1 MGFALDSYDDGFEVN
16 DDFKY
21 ATKIMVFG
29 VGGGGGN
36 AVSHMVNSGVC
47 DVDYVVANTD
57 VAALRS
63 KDGSQMKR
71 IQIGRKTAG
80 GQGAGN
86 DPEKGR
92 KSAEENRDDIA
103 KSLDGISM
111 LFVAAGMG
119 GGTGTGAAPV
129 VSAIAKEKGILTVG
143 VVTKPFDWEGPQKM
157 REAVKGIAEMKQNVD
172 ALIIIPNDRVRMLKG
187 VSGNKGGHVS
197 VRESFEKVDEI
208 LCKAV
213 TGIITLLHSSGY
225 INVDFADVRMALS
238 DSGIAH
244 MAIGA
249 GKGDNKF
256 DDALDEIFNSPLLE
270 TSIAGARRGLLNIRI
285 PASDSVGF
293 EELDTLTKK
302 IAEKFN
308 PDAKYKFGVEFDDT
322 LAEDEISIVAIA
334 TDFAEENVKPAAQ
347 LKKVAPQAVQQ
358 NAAPAAT
365 QQAPEKQADEAAPEA
380 AETASP
386 EAQPQPAPAPT
397 GIGGNFGY
405 SESQDIE
412 LLLRKFQNKDN

>member
-1 MGFALDSYDDGFEVN
+1 MSFKLDSYDDGFEVN

-21 ATKIMVFG
+21 STKIMVFG

-36 AVSHMVNSGVC
+36 AVSHMVNAGVC

-71 IQIGRKTAG
+71 IQIGRKTTR

-86 DPEKGR
+86 DPARGQQ
-92 KSAEENRDDIA
+92 SAEENREDIA
-103 KSLDGISM
+103 QVLDGVSM
-111 LFVAAGMG
+111 LFIAAGMG

-143 VVTKPFDWEGPQKM
+143 VVTKPFDWEGAQKM
-157 REAVKGIAEMKQNVD
+157 QQAVKGISEMKQNVD

-187 VSGNKGGHVS
+187 SNITIKNA
-197 VRESFEKVDEI
+197 FEKVDEI

-213 TGIITLLHSSGY
+213 TGIITLLHGSGY
-225 INVDFADVRMALS
+225 INVDFADICMALR

-244 MAIGA
+244 MAIGT

-270 TSIAGARRGLLNIRI
+270 TSITGARRGLLNIRV
-285 PASDSVGF
+285 PASDSVGL
-293 EELDTLTKK
+293 EEFDNLTKK

-308 PDAKYKFGVEFDDT
+308 PDARYKCGVEFDDT
-322 LAEDEISIVAIA
+322 LAEDEISIIAVA
-334 TDFAEENVKPAAQ
+334 TDFVDETVKKPAQQA
-347 LKKVAPQAVQQ
+347 KK
-358 NAAPAAT
+358 AAPAA
-365 QQAPEKQADEAAPEA
+365 QQAAPAPAEPSEAPAPEA
-380 AETASP
+380 PAEN
-386 EAQPQPAPAPT
+386 APAPEEPKAAPA
-397 GIGGNFGY
+397 GMGVNLGY
-405 SESQDIE
+405 NESQDIE

>member
-1 MGFALDSYDDGFEVN
+1 MSFEVDSYDDGFEVN

-71 IQIGRKTAG
+71 IQIGRKTACG
-80 GQGAGN
+80 LGAGN

-92 KSAEENRDDIA
+92 KSAEENSDDIA
-103 KSLDGISM
+103 KALEGTSM
-111 LFVAAGMG
+111 VFVAAGMG

-129 VSAIAKEKGILTVG
+129 VAAIAKERGILTVG
-143 VVTKPFDWEGPQKM
+143 VVTKPFDFEGAQKM
-157 REAVKGIAEMKQNVD
+157 QQAVKGISEMKQSVD
-172 ALIIIPNDRVRMLKG
+172 ALIVIPNDRLRLLKG
-187 VSGNKGGHVS
+187 YNGSKGGHVS

-244 MAIGA
+244 MAIGT

-256 DDALDEIFNSPLLE
+256 DEALDEIFNSPLLE
-270 TSIAGARRGLLNIRI
+270 TSITGARRGLLNIRI
-285 PASDSVGF
+285 PESDSVGF
-293 EELDTLTKK
+293 EELDNLSKK

-308 PDAKYKFGVEFDDT
+308 PDARYKVGVEFDNS

-334 TDFAEENVKPAAQ
+334 TDFAEEPIKQTAQ
-347 LKKVAPQAVQQ
+347 QAKK
-358 NAAPAAT
+358 AAPAA
-365 QQAPEKQADEAAPEA
+365 AA
-380 AETASP
+380 AEPNDASKAAENAAS
-386 EAQPQPAPAPT
+386 EAKPNPAPA
-397 GIGGNFGY
+397 NMGY

>member
-1 MGFALDSYDDGFEVN
+1 MSFALDSFDDGFEVN

-21 ATKIMVFG
+21 STKIMVFG

-36 AVSHMVNSGVC
+36 AVSHMVNAGVC

-71 IQIGRKTAG
+71 IQIGRKTTR

-86 DPEKGR
+86 DPARGQQ
-92 KSAEENRDDIA
+92 SAEENREDIA
-103 KSLDGISM
+103 QVLDGVSM
-111 LFVAAGMG
+111 LFIAAGMG

-143 VVTKPFDWEGPQKM
+143 VVTKPFDWEGAQKM
-157 REAVKGIAEMKQNVD
+157 QQAVKGISEMKQNVD

-187 VSGNKGGHVS
+187 SNITIKNA
-197 VRESFEKVDEI
+197 FEKVDEI

-213 TGIITLLHSSGY
+213 TGIITLLHGSGY
-225 INVDFADVRMALS
+225 INVDFADICMALR

-244 MAIGA
+244 MAIGT

-270 TSIAGARRGLLNIRI
+270 TSITGARRGLLNIRV
-285 PASDSVGF
+285 PASDSVGL
-293 EELDTLTKK
+293 EEFDNLTKK

-308 PDAKYKFGVEFDDT
+308 PDARYKCGVEFDDT
-322 LAEDEISIVAIA
+322 LAEDEISIIAVA
-334 TDFAEENVKPAAQ
+334 TDFVDETVKKPAQQA
-347 LKKVAPQAVQQ
+347 KK
-358 NAAPAAT
+358 AAPAA
-365 QQAPEKQADEAAPEA
+365 QQAAPAPAEPSEAPAPEA
-380 AETASP
+380 PAEN
-386 EAQPQPAPAPT
+386 APAPEEPKAAPA
-397 GIGGNFGY
+397 GMGVNLGY
-405 SESQDIE
+405 NESQDIE

>member
-1 MGFALDSYDDGFEVN
+1 MSFALDSFDDGFEVN

-21 ATKIMVFG
+21 STKIMVFG

-47 DVDYVVANTD
+47 DVEYVVANTD

-71 IQIGRKTAG
+71 IQIGRKTTR

-86 DPEKGR
+86 DPARGQQ
-92 KSAEENRDDIA
+92 SAEENREDIA
-103 KSLDGISM
+103 QVLDGVSM
-111 LFVAAGMG
+111 LFIAAGMG

-143 VVTKPFDWEGPQKM
+143 VVTKPFDWEGAQKM
-157 REAVKGIAEMKQNVD
+157 QQAVKGISEMKQNVD

-187 VSGNKGGHVS
+187 SNITIKNA
-197 VRESFEKVDEI
+197 FEKVDEI

-213 TGIITLLHSSGY
+213 TGIITLLHGSGY
-225 INVDFADVRMALS
+225 INVDFADICMALR

-244 MAIGA
+244 MAIGS

-256 DDALDEIFNSPLLE
+256 DEALDEIFNSPLLE
-270 TSIAGARRGLLNIRI
+270 TSITGARRGLLNIRV
-285 PASDSVGF
+285 PASDSVGL
-293 EELDTLTKK
+293 EEFDSLTKK

-308 PDAKYKFGVEFDDT
+308 PDARYKCGVEFDDS
-322 LAEDEISIVAIA
+322 LAEDEISIIAVA
-334 TDFAEENVKPAAQ
+334 TDFVEEPVKQPAQQPKKAAQ
-347 LKKVAPQAVQQ
+347 TAQTAEPS
-358 NAAPAAT
+358 
-365 QQAPEKQADEAAPEA
+365 APEA
-380 AETASP
+380 VENTVP
-386 EAQPQPAPAPT
+386 EAQKNTAPM
-397 GIGGNFGY
+397 GNSGGFGY

-412 LLLRKFQNKDN
+412 LLMRKFQNKDN

>member
-1 MGFALDSYDDGFEVN
+1 MSFALDSFDDGFEVN

-21 ATKIMVFG
+21 STKIMVFG

-47 DVDYVVANTD
+47 DVEYVVANTD

-71 IQIGRKTAG
+71 IQIGRKTTR

-86 DPEKGR
+86 DPARGQQ
-92 KSAEENRDDIA
+92 SAEENREDIA
-103 KSLDGISM
+103 QVLDGVSM
-111 LFVAAGMG
+111 LFIAAGMG

-143 VVTKPFDWEGPQKM
+143 VVTKPFDWEGAQKM
-157 REAVKGIAEMKQNVD
+157 QQAVKGISEMKQNVD

-187 VSGNKGGHVS
+187 SNITIKNA
-197 VRESFEKVDEI
+197 FEKVDEI

-213 TGIITLLHSSGY
+213 TGIITLLHGSGY
-225 INVDFADVRMALS
+225 INVDFADICMALR

-244 MAIGA
+244 MAIGS

-256 DDALDEIFNSPLLE
+256 DEALDEIFNSPLLE
-270 TSIAGARRGLLNIRI
+270 TSITGARRGLLNIRV
-285 PASDSVGF
+285 PASDSVGL
-293 EELDTLTKK
+293 EEFDSLTKK

-308 PDAKYKFGVEFDDT
+308 PDARYKCGVEFDDS
-322 LAEDEISIVAIA
+322 LAEDEISIIAVA
-334 TDFAEENVKPAAQ
+334 TDFVEEPVKQPAQQPKKASQTAQTAEPS
-347 LKKVAPQAVQQ
+347 
-358 NAAPAAT
+358 
-365 QQAPEKQADEAAPEA
+365 APEA
-380 AETASP
+380 AENAAP
-386 EAQPQPAPAPT
+386 EAQKNPAPM
-397 GIGGNFGY
+397 GNSGGFGY

-412 LLLRKFQNKDN
+412 LLMRKFQNKDN

>member
-1 MGFALDSYDDGFEVN
+1 MSFKLDSYDDGFEVN

-21 ATKIMVFG
+21 STKIMVFG

-36 AVSHMVNSGVC
+36 AVSHMVNAGVC

-71 IQIGRKTAG
+71 IQIGRKTTR

-86 DPEKGR
+86 DPARGQQ
-92 KSAEENRDDIA
+92 SAEENREDIA
-103 KSLDGISM
+103 QVLDGVSM
-111 LFVAAGMG
+111 LFIAAGMG

-143 VVTKPFDWEGPQKM
+143 VVTKPFDWEGAQKM
-157 REAVKGIAEMKQNVD
+157 QQAVKGISEMKQNVD

-187 VSGNKGGHVS
+187 SNITIKNA
-197 VRESFEKVDEI
+197 FEKVDEI

-213 TGIITLLHSSGY
+213 TGIITLLHGSGY
-225 INVDFADVRMALS
+225 INVDFADICMALR

-244 MAIGA
+244 MAIGT

-270 TSIAGARRGLLNIRI
+270 TSITGARRGLLNIRV
-285 PASDSVGF
+285 PASDSVGL
-293 EELDTLTKK
+293 EEFDSLTKK

-308 PDAKYKFGVEFDDT
+308 PDARYKCGVEFDDS
-322 LAEDEISIVAIA
+322 LAEDEISIIAVA
-334 TDFAEENVKPAAQ
+334 TDFVDETAKKPAQ
-347 LKKVAPQAVQQ
+347 QPKK
-358 NAAPAAT
+358 AAPAA
-365 QQAPEKQADEAAPEA
+365 QQAAPQTSAPAEPSDAPEA
-380 AETASP
+380 PAENAEPAP
-386 EAQPQPAPAPT
+386 EAPKAAPA
-397 GIGGNFGY
+397 GMGVNLGY

>member
-1 MGFALDSYDDGFEVN
+1 MRPRTRSYKIRGGKNAMSFALDSFDDGFEVN

-21 ATKIMVFG
+21 STKIMVFG

-47 DVDYVVANTD
+47 DVEYVVANTD

-71 IQIGRKTAG
+71 IQIGRKTTR

-86 DPEKGR
+86 DPARGQQ
-92 KSAEENRDDIA
+92 SAEENREDIA
-103 KSLDGISM
+103 QVLDGVSM
-111 LFVAAGMG
+111 LFIAAGMG

-143 VVTKPFDWEGPQKM
+143 VVTKPFDWEGAQKM
-157 REAVKGIAEMKQNVD
+157 QQAVKGISEMKQNVD

-187 VSGNKGGHVS
+187 SNITIKNA
-197 VRESFEKVDEI
+197 FEKVDEI

-213 TGIITLLHSSGY
+213 TGIITLLHGSGY
-225 INVDFADVRMALS
+225 INVDFADICMALR

-244 MAIGA
+244 MAIGS

-256 DDALDEIFNSPLLE
+256 DEALDEIFNSPLLE
-270 TSIAGARRGLLNIRI
+270 TSITGARRGLLNIRV
-285 PASDSVGF
+285 PASDSVGL
-293 EELDTLTKK
+293 EEFDSLTKK

-308 PDAKYKFGVEFDDT
+308 PDARYKCGVEFDDS
-322 LAEDEISIVAIA
+322 LAEDEISIIAVA
-334 TDFAEENVKPAAQ
+334 TDFVEEPVKQPAQQPKKAAQ
-347 LKKVAPQAVQQ
+347 TAQTAEPS
-358 NAAPAAT
+358 
-365 QQAPEKQADEAAPEA
+365 APEA
-380 AETASP
+380 AENTVP
-386 EAQPQPAPAPT
+386 EAQKNTAPM
-397 GIGGNFGY
+397 GNSGGFGY

-412 LLLRKFQNKDN
+412 LLMRKFQNKDN

>member
-1 MGFALDSYDDGFEVN
+1 MSFKLDSYDDGFEVN

-21 ATKIMVFG
+21 STKIMVFG

-36 AVSHMVNSGVC
+36 AVSHMVNAGVC

-71 IQIGRKTAG
+71 IQIGRKTTR

-86 DPEKGR
+86 DPARGQQ
-92 KSAEENRDDIA
+92 SAEENREDIA
-103 KSLDGISM
+103 QVLDGVSM
-111 LFVAAGMG
+111 LFIAAGMG

-143 VVTKPFDWEGPQKM
+143 VVTKPFDWEGAQKM
-157 REAVKGIAEMKQNVD
+157 QQAVKGISEMKQNVD

-187 VSGNKGGHVS
+187 SNITIKNA
-197 VRESFEKVDEI
+197 FEKVDEI

-213 TGIITLLHSSGY
+213 TGIITLLHGSGY
-225 INVDFADVRMALS
+225 INVDFADICMALR

-244 MAIGA
+244 MAIGT

-270 TSIAGARRGLLNIRI
+270 TSITGARRGLLNIRV
-285 PASDSVGF
+285 PASDSVGL
-293 EELDTLTKK
+293 EEFDNLTKK

-308 PDAKYKFGVEFDDT
+308 PDARYKCGVEFDDT
-322 LAEDEISIVAIA
+322 LAEDEISIIAVA
-334 TDFAEENVKPAAQ
+334 TDFVDETVKKPAQQA
-347 LKKVAPQAVQQ
+347 KK
-358 NAAPAAT
+358 AAPAA
-365 QQAPEKQADEAAPEA
+365 QQAAPAPAEPSDAPAPEA
-380 AETASP
+380 PAEN
-386 EAQPQPAPAPT
+386 APAPEEPKAAPA
-397 GIGGNFGY
+397 GMGVNLGY

>member
-1 MGFALDSYDDGFEVN
+1 MSFKLDSYDDGFEVN

-21 ATKIMVFG
+21 STKIMVFG

-36 AVSHMVNSGVC
+36 AVSHMVNAGVC

-71 IQIGRKTAG
+71 IQIGRKTTR

-86 DPEKGR
+86 DPARGQQ
-92 KSAEENRDDIA
+92 SAEENREDIA
-103 KSLDGISM
+103 QVLDGVSM
-111 LFVAAGMG
+111 LFIAAGMG

-143 VVTKPFDWEGPQKM
+143 VVTKPFDWEGAQKM
-157 REAVKGIAEMKQNVD
+157 QQAVKGISEMKQNVD

-187 VSGNKGGHVS
+187 SNITIKNA
-197 VRESFEKVDEI
+197 FEKVDEI

-213 TGIITLLHSSGY
+213 TGIITLLHGSGY
-225 INVDFADVRMALS
+225 INVDFADICMALR

-244 MAIGA
+244 MAIGT

-270 TSIAGARRGLLNIRI
+270 TSITGARRGLLNIRV
-285 PASDSVGF
+285 PASDSVGL
-293 EELDTLTKK
+293 EEFDNLTKK

-308 PDAKYKFGVEFDDT
+308 PDARYKCGVEFDDT
-322 LAEDEISIVAIA
+322 LAEDEISIIAVA
-334 TDFAEENVKPAAQ
+334 TDFVDETVKKPAQQAKKAVPAAQ
-347 LKKVAPQAVQQ
+347 Q
-358 NAAPAAT
+358 AAPAPAEPSD
-365 QQAPEKQADEAAPEA
+365 APAPEA
-380 AETASP
+380 PAEN
-386 EAQPQPAPAPT
+386 APAPEEPKAAPA
-397 GIGGNFGY
+397 GMGVNLGY

>member
-1 MGFALDSYDDGFEVN
+1 MSFALDSFDDGFEVN

-21 ATKIMVFG
+21 STKIMVFG

-47 DVDYVVANTD
+47 DVEYVVANTD

-71 IQIGRKTAG
+71 IQIGRKTTR

-86 DPEKGR
+86 DPARGQQ
-92 KSAEENRDDIA
+92 SAEENREDIA
-103 KSLDGISM
+103 QVLDGVSM
-111 LFVAAGMG
+111 LFIAAGMG

-143 VVTKPFDWEGPQKM
+143 VVTKPFDWEGAQKM
-157 REAVKGIAEMKQNVD
+157 QQAVKGISEMKQNVD

-187 VSGNKGGHVS
+187 SNITIKNA
-197 VRESFEKVDEI
+197 FEKVDEI

-213 TGIITLLHSSGY
+213 TGIITLLHGSGY
-225 INVDFADVRMALS
+225 INVDFADICMALR

-244 MAIGA
+244 MAIGS

-256 DDALDEIFNSPLLE
+256 DEALDEIFNSPLLE
-270 TSIAGARRGLLNIRI
+270 TSITGARRGLLNIRV
-285 PASDSVGF
+285 PASDSVGL
-293 EELDTLTKK
+293 EEFDGLTKK

-308 PDAKYKFGVEFDDT
+308 PDARYKCGVEFDDS
-322 LAEDEISIVAIA
+322 LAEDEISIIAVA
-334 TDFAEENVKPAAQ
+334 TDFAEEPVKQPAQQPKKAAQ
-347 LKKVAPQAVQQ
+347 TAQTAEPS
-358 NAAPAAT
+358 
-365 QQAPEKQADEAAPEA
+365 APEA
-380 AETASP
+380 VENTAP
-386 EAQPQPAPAPT
+386 EAQKNPAPM
-397 GIGGNFGY
+397 GNSGGFGY

-412 LLLRKFQNKDN
+412 LLMRKFQNKDN

>member
-1 MGFALDSYDDGFEVN
+1 MSFALDSFDDGFEVN

-21 ATKIMVFG
+21 STKIMVFG

-47 DVDYVVANTD
+47 DVEYVVANTD

-71 IQIGRKTAG
+71 IQIGRKTTR

-86 DPEKGR
+86 DPARGQQ
-92 KSAEENRDDIA
+92 SAEENREDIA
-103 KSLDGISM
+103 QVLDGVSM
-111 LFVAAGMG
+111 LFIAAGMG

-143 VVTKPFDWEGPQKM
+143 VVTKPFDWEGAQKM
-157 REAVKGIAEMKQNVD
+157 QQAVKGISEMKQNVD

-187 VSGNKGGHVS
+187 SNITIKNA
-197 VRESFEKVDEI
+197 FEKVDEI

-213 TGIITLLHSSGY
+213 TGIITLLHGSGY
-225 INVDFADVRMALS
+225 INVDFADICMALR

-244 MAIGA
+244 MAIGS

-256 DDALDEIFNSPLLE
+256 DEALDEIFNSPLLE
-270 TSIAGARRGLLNIRI
+270 TSITGARRGLLNIRV
-285 PASDSVGF
+285 PASDSVGL
-293 EELDTLTKK
+293 EEFDSLTKK

-308 PDAKYKFGVEFDDT
+308 PDARYKCGVEFDDS
-322 LAEDEISIVAIA
+322 LAEDEISIIAVA
-334 TDFAEENVKPAAQ
+334 TDFVEEPVKQPAQQPKKAAQ
-347 LKKVAPQAVQQ
+347 TAQTAEPS
-358 NAAPAAT
+358 
-365 QQAPEKQADEAAPEA
+365 APEA
-380 AETASP
+380 AENAAP
-386 EAQPQPAPAPT
+386 EAQKNPAPM
-397 GIGGNFGY
+397 GNSGGFGY

-412 LLLRKFQNKDN
+412 LLMRKFQNKDN

>member
-1 MGFALDSYDDGFEVN
+1 MSFALDSFDDGFEVN

-21 ATKIMVFG
+21 STKIMVFG

-47 DVDYVVANTD
+47 DVEYVVANTD

-71 IQIGRKTAG
+71 IQIGRKTTR

-86 DPEKGR
+86 DPARGQQ
-92 KSAEENRDDIA
+92 SAEENREDIA
-103 KSLDGISM
+103 QVLDGVSM
-111 LFVAAGMG
+111 LFIAAGMG

-143 VVTKPFDWEGPQKM
+143 VVTKPFDWEGAQKM
-157 REAVKGIAEMKQNVD
+157 QQAVKGISEMKQNVD

-187 VSGNKGGHVS
+187 SNITIKNA
-197 VRESFEKVDEI
+197 FEKVDEI

-213 TGIITLLHSSGY
+213 TGIITLLHGSGY
-225 INVDFADVRMALS
+225 INVDFADICMALR

-244 MAIGA
+244 MAIGS

-256 DDALDEIFNSPLLE
+256 DEALDEIFNSPLLE
-270 TSIAGARRGLLNIRI
+270 TSITGARRGLLNIRV
-285 PASDSVGF
+285 PASDSVGL
-293 EELDTLTKK
+293 EEFDSLTKK

-308 PDAKYKFGVEFDDT
+308 PDARYKCGVEFDDS
-322 LAEDEISIVAIA
+322 LAEDEISIIAVA
-334 TDFAEENVKPAAQ
+334 TDFVEEPVKQPAQQPKKAAQ
-347 LKKVAPQAVQQ
+347 TAQTAEPS
-358 NAAPAAT
+358 
-365 QQAPEKQADEAAPEA
+365 APEA
-380 AETASP
+380 AENVAP
-386 EAQPQPAPAPT
+386 EAQKNPAPM
-397 GIGGNFGY
+397 GNSGGFGY

-412 LLLRKFQNKDN
+412 LLMRKFQNKDN

>member
-1 MGFALDSYDDGFEVN
+1 MSFKLDSYDDGFEVN

-21 ATKIMVFG
+21 STKIMVFG

-36 AVSHMVNSGVC
+36 AVSHMVNAGVC

-71 IQIGRKTAG
+71 IQIGRKTTR

-86 DPEKGR
+86 DPARGQQ
-92 KSAEENRDDIA
+92 SAEENREDIA
-103 KSLDGISM
+103 QVLDGVSM
-111 LFVAAGMG
+111 LFIAAGMG

-143 VVTKPFDWEGPQKM
+143 VVTKPFDWEGAQKM
-157 REAVKGIAEMKQNVD
+157 QQAVKGISEMKQNVD

-187 VSGNKGGHVS
+187 SNITIKNA
-197 VRESFEKVDEI
+197 FEKVDEI

-213 TGIITLLHSSGY
+213 TGIITLLHGSGY
-225 INVDFADVRMALS
+225 INVDFADICMALR

-244 MAIGA
+244 MAIGT

-270 TSIAGARRGLLNIRI
+270 TSITGARRGLLNIRV
-285 PASDSVGF
+285 PASDSVGL
-293 EELDTLTKK
+293 EEFDNLTKK

-308 PDAKYKFGVEFDDT
+308 PDARYKCGVEFDDT
-322 LAEDEISIVAIA
+322 LAEDEISIIAVA
-334 TDFAEENVKPAAQ
+334 TDFVDETVKKPAQQA
-347 LKKVAPQAVQQ
+347 KK
-358 NAAPAAT
+358 AAPAA
-365 QQAPEKQADEAAPEA
+365 QQAAPAPAEPSEAPAPEA
-380 AETASP
+380 PAEN
-386 EAQPQPAPAPT
+386 APAPEEPKAAPA
-397 GIGGNFGY
+397 GMGVNLGY

>member
-1 MGFALDSYDDGFEVN
+1 MSFKLDSYDDGFEVN

-21 ATKIMVFG
+21 STKIMVFG

-36 AVSHMVNSGVC
+36 AVSHMVNAGVC

-71 IQIGRKTAG
+71 IQIGRKTTR

-86 DPEKGR
+86 DPARGQQ
-92 KSAEENRDDIA
+92 SAEENREDIA
-103 KSLDGISM
+103 QVLDGVSM
-111 LFVAAGMG
+111 LFIAAGMG

-143 VVTKPFDWEGPQKM
+143 VVTKPFDWEGAQKM
-157 REAVKGIAEMKQNVD
+157 QQAVKGISEMKQNVD

-187 VSGNKGGHVS
+187 SNITIKNA
-197 VRESFEKVDEI
+197 FEKVDEI

-213 TGIITLLHSSGY
+213 TGIITLLHGSGY
-225 INVDFADVRMALS
+225 INVDFADICMALR

-244 MAIGA
+244 MAIGT

-270 TSIAGARRGLLNIRI
+270 TSITGARRGLLNIRV
-285 PASDSVGF
+285 PASDSVGL
-293 EELDTLTKK
+293 EEFDNLTKK

-308 PDAKYKFGVEFDDT
+308 PDARYKCGVEFDDT
-322 LAEDEISIVAIA
+322 LAEDEISIIAVA
-334 TDFAEENVKPAAQ
+334 TDFVDETVKKPAQQA
-347 LKKVAPQAVQQ
+347 KK
-358 NAAPAAT
+358 AAPAA
-365 QQAPEKQADEAAPEA
+365 QQAAPAPAEPSDAPAPEA
-380 AETASP
+380 PAEN
-386 EAQPQPAPAPT
+386 APAPEEPKAAPA
-397 GIGGNFGY
+397 GMGVNLGY
-405 SESQDIE
+405 NESQDIE